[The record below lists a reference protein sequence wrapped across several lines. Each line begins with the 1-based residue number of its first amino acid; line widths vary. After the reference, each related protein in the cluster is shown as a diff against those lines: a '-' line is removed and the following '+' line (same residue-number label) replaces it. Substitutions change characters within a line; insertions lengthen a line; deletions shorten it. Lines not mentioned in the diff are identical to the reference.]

1 MGNCFNISINKNEQ
15 TNIIISSKEPKI
27 EGKDLNNLKSND
39 IFENV
44 KSKFIL
50 KTIFDNLSKRKVL
63 KIIKYNKNIKERL
76 NINKKDYKEFGEIEI
91 EITPVKNKYGKFII
105 IKKEEESYYHIFF
118 NNNKEKEIKRNYL
131 NENDKITN
139 INIIIDYKVT
149 SLDKLFEWCEC
160 NEVIYFKKFNRDNIT
175 NMESMF
181 YECSSLKEINLS
193 NFNTSNVK
201 NMYSMFWGCS
211 SLKEI
216 NLSKFNINKVTNM
229 KYMFF
234 GCSSELKNKIKAQYK
249 NFREEA
255 FY

>member
-1 MGNCFNISINKNEQ
+1 MGNCFNISINKNEK
-15 TNIIISSKEPKI
+15 TDIIISSKLPRN
-27 EGKDLNNLKSND
+27 EGEDLNNNESND
-39 IFENV
+39 IFKNI
-44 KSKFIL
+44 KRKYIL
-50 KTIFDNLSKRKVL
+50 EKIFNILSKRKTL

-76 NINKKDYKEFGEIEI
+76 NINKNDYKEFGEIEL

-118 NNNKEKEIKRNYL
+118 NNNKEEIKRNYL
-131 NENDKITN
+131 NENDKVTN

-149 SLDKLFEWCEC
+149 SLNGLFEWCEC
-160 NEVIYFKKFNRDNIT
+160 IETINFKRFNRNNII

-181 YECSSLKEINLS
+181 YECSSLKEINFS
-193 NFNTSNVK
+193 NFNTNNVT

-211 SLKEI
+211 SLKEL

-229 KYMFF
+229 KYMFY
-234 GCSSELKNKIKAQYK
+234 GCPNELKNNIKAEYK
-249 NFREEA
+249 NFGEEA